1 MIYEIMIRTK
11 NIILL
16 LAFVLLAA
24 CEKDEDTMS
33 KGKLLL
39 TTEKH
44 QSQQKTSVEGT
55 TVQWVGGDKDT
66 IRFYVGGYAAQNYT
80 VFVND
85 KGEACVD
92 IENERTGDVRAYYPT
107 AIITASGALN
117 GNSDAPTVVI
127 PNRYDSYF
135 NGGRQVLALPMVAKG
150 NTSDNK
156 VEFKHLTAAINVTIK
171 NSIGSELKLDR
182 VVISSKDYKLSG
194 TMLLSLTD
202 ENNLGVVAQSVTDD
216 SNAVTVRLTDNPTI
230 ANNGTITVQVPIR
243 PIGETEKPLR
253 IEVFAYRQG
262 SLIGGSGVPMVY
274 STKVYHYNDAKNVSS
289 LGRKVM
295 MTAGIEIKT
304 PGSGIHTTI
313 EDIDNSLFSVS
324 GSKKVHFSK
333 GNLKHTTDGWAF
345 HTNQYDRSAS
355 QSDAERDLFGW
366 NTSSTPNNISTN
378 SSDYVVSS
386 FTDWG
391 SNTIADA
398 GAAGSWRTL
407 SSDEWN
413 YLLNTRPGKRFAKAC
428 VNGANGLII
437 FSDTYAQPSGIPL
450 QNVNINLKQDANSFS
465 DYNNYTT
472 EQWTSMQASGAIFL
486 PAAGYR
492 TGSTVNSAAGAGHY
506 WSSTYYGESSTR
518 RLLFSL
524 SEFYATNYESITNG
538 CSVRLV
544 KEN

>member
-1 MIYEIMIRTK
+1 MINVFMIRK
-11 NIILL
+11 RKIILV
-16 LAFVLLAA
+16 LAFVLLAG
-24 CEKDEDTMS
+24 CEKDDDTVT
-33 KGKLLL
+33 KGRILL

-55 TVQWVGGDKDT
+55 TVQWEGNDKDT
-66 IRFYVGGYAAQNYT
+66 IRFYVGGYEAKNY
-80 VFVND
+80 FVYVNE
-85 KGEACVD
+85 GEACVD
-92 IENERTGDVRAYYPT
+92 IEKERTGDVRAYYPT
-107 AIITASGALN
+107 TIITAIGAQN
-117 GNSDAPTVVI
+117 GNTDNPTVVI

-135 NGGRQVLALPMVAKG
+135 SSSGRQVLALPMVAKG
-150 NTSDNK
+150 NTSNEK
-156 VEFKHLTAAINVTIK
+156 VEFKHLTAAINVKIK

-182 VVISSKDYKLSG
+182 VVVSSKDYQLSG
-194 TMLLSLTD
+194 TMQLSFADGT
-202 ENNLGVVAQSVTDD
+202 NLGVVAQSVTND
-216 SNAVTVRLTDNPTI
+216 SNAVTVRLTDNPAI
-230 ANNGTITVQVPIR
+230 ADEGTITVQVPIL
-243 PIGETEKPLR
+243 PIGETAKPLR

-274 STKVYHYNDAKNVSS
+274 STKIYHYNDAKNVSS
-289 LGRKVM
+289 LGRNVM

-428 VNGANGLII
+428 VNGVNGLII

-524 SEFYATNYESITNG
+524 SEFYATNYESITDG